1 MAQAKIPMTPR
12 GAQQLK
18 DELKRRKETD
28 RFVIVR
34 AIEEARGHGD
44 LSENAD
50 YSAAKEAQSFNEGRI
65 KELEGTLALSEV
77 IDPAKM
83 TGTRVT
89 FGATVK
95 LTDSETGEDV
105 VYSIVGEQEADIKKG
120 LISVTAPVARA
131 LGEALARM
139 HLAGP
144 APAPL
149 PPLGAG
155 RFGADELVARCDR
168 IAKSTDAEARVQ
180 SEPLRDAI
188 IRTDRRRRTDLPK
201 GLVHGDLFR
210 DNVLWHEGKI
220 AALLD
225 FESAHT
231 GPLAYDLAVVSLSW
245 AYRDSFDFVV
255 ARALVA
261 GYQSVRE
268 LLPVEVEGL
277 YAELVFA
284 SLRFTVTRITDDAI
298 RVGKRWQRFVARRE
312 ALEQLGPAGVR
323 EALSP

>member
-83 TGTRVT
+83 TGSRVT

-95 LTDSETGEDV
+95 LTDSETGDNV

-131 LGEALARM
+131 LI
-139 HLAGP
+139 
-144 APAPL
+144 
-149 PPLGAG
+149 G
-155 RFGADELVARCDR
+155 RESGD
-168 IAKSTDAEARVQ
+168 TVQ
-180 SEPLRDAI
+180 V
-188 IRTDRRRRTDLPK
+188 RTPK
-201 GLVHGDLFR
+201 GMREYDILEVAFR
-210 DNVLWHEGKI
+210 DIE
-220 AALLD
+220 
-225 FESAHT
+225 
-231 GPLAYDLAVVSLSW
+231 
-245 AYRDSFDFVV
+245 
-255 ARALVA
+255 
-261 GYQSVRE
+261 
-268 LLPVEVEGL
+268 
-277 YAELVFA
+277 YA
-284 SLRFTVTRITDDAI
+284 D
-298 RVGKRWQRFVARRE
+298 
-312 ALEQLGPAGVR
+312 
-323 EALSP
+323 